1 LRRLSTAVTSGL
13 ALALATGLL
22 WSPDVSAAASTK
34 QSATLTMRPQLAQPG
49 SSPANPD
56 SARSAMTATLRPVR
70 TGRKVAL
77 QRRSGTRWVDVVTKR
92 ENGRGVV
99 EFAAAY
105 RVNRRIATY
114 RVKALRSNGLPAKAS
129 SGVATDSVGSPA
141 FTERF
146 SGGGVPQ
153 QWSHRLQGYTDQRA
167 CARIDPAAT
176 VVANGVAA
184 LSVLPD
190 RTQTGSCT
198 VGASSYAWR
207 LNGMIGT
214 QGAFAFKYGYAAARI
229 RFQPGAGQ
237 HAGFW
242 LQPDPRLAAAGTHGA
257 EIDTIEWYGNHRNP
271 GKDMSCQIHTATSS
285 YPSSADAH
293 ITDPGRFGSDWS
305 SKYHVFSVEWTPSA
319 YTFRIDGKQTRRVT
333 SGVSNQ
339 PEYLILS
346 LLSSDWELR
355 YNPTLAQK
363 KPTMSV
369 DWVRVWSPNP
379 TYAG

>member
-1 LRRLSTAVTSGL
+1 MRRLSTAVTSGL

-34 QSATLTMRPQLAQPG
+34 QRATLTMHPQLVQPG
-49 SSPANPD
+49 SSPASPD

-70 TGRKVAL
+70 TGRKVVL
-77 QRRSGTRWVDVVTKR
+77 QRRSGTRWVDVVTRR

-129 SGVATDSVGSPA
+129 TAVATNSVGSPA

-146 SGGGVPQ
+146 SGSGVPQ
-153 QWSHRLQGYTDQRA
+153 RWSHRLQSYTDQRA

-176 VVANGVAA
+176 GVANGVAA
-184 LSVLPD
+184 LMVLPD

-198 VGASSYAWR
+198 VGTSSYSWR

-229 RFQPGAGQ
+229 KFQPGAGQ

-242 LQPDPRLAAAGTHGA
+242 LQPDQSLAAAGTQGA
-257 EIDTIEWYGNHRNP
+257 EIDTIEWYGNHPNP
-271 GKDMSCQIHTATSS
+271 DMDMSSQIHTATAA

-293 ITDPGRFGSDWS
+293 IANPGRFGSDWS
-305 SKYHVFSVEWTPSA
+305 SKYHVFSVEWTRSG
-319 YTFRIDGKQTRRVT
+319 YTFRIDGKQTRRIT

-346 LLSSDWELR
+346 LLSSNWELR

-363 KPTMSV
+363 TPTMSV

-379 TYAG
+379 YTG

>member
-22 WSPDVSAAASTK
+22 WSPDVSEAASTK
-34 QSATLTMRPQLAQPG
+34 QRATLTMHPQLVQPG
-49 SSPANPD
+49 SSPASPD

-70 TGRKVAL
+70 TGRKVVL
-77 QRRSGTRWVDVVTKR
+77 QRRSGTRWVDVVTRR

-99 EFAAAY
+99 EFSAAY

-114 RVKALRSNGLPAKAS
+114 RVKALRSSGLPAKAS
-129 SGVATDSVGSPA
+129 AAVATNSVGTPA

-146 SGGGVPQ
+146 SGSGVPP

-176 VVANGVAA
+176 GVANGVAA
-184 LSVLPD
+184 LMVLPD
-190 RTQTGSCT
+190 PTQTGSCT
-198 VGASSYAWR
+198 VGTSSYTWR
-207 LNGMIGT
+207 RNGMIGT

-229 RFQPGAGQ
+229 KFQPGAGQ

-242 LQPDPRLAAAGTHGA
+242 LQPDPRLPTSGRPGV
-257 EIDTIEWYGNHRNP
+257 EIDTIEWYGNHPNP
-271 GKDMSCQIHTATSS
+271 GMDMSSQIHTATAD

-293 ITDPGRFGSDWS
+293 ITNPGRFGSDWS
-305 SKYHVFSVEWTPSA
+305 GKYHVFSVEWTRSG
-319 YTFRIDGKQTRRVT
+319 YTFRIDGKQTRRIT
-333 SGVSNQ
+333 SGVSDQ

-346 LLSSDWELR
+346 LLSSNWELR

-369 DWVRVWSPNP
+369 DWVRVWSSNSY
-379 TYAG
+379 TG